1 MRVLELF
8 SGTGSVGKVCKKM
21 GLDVLSVDID
31 PSHAPD
37 LNMDIMDF
45 DETMYPT
52 DAFQF
57 IWASPPCEAYS
68 TARTKRPGDREV
80 DMRKSDGLVRKT
92 LEIVRYFGQ
101 ASWCIENPATSRLW
115 TRELSATVSGCLP
128 LGPASCCV
136 TSYCS
141 YGTRYRKNTRISNSI
156 GLVLE
161 RCPGEGKCPSM
172 VGSRHVECAQQGGVG
187 AYGSK
192 RHTRDELHSIPSGLV
207 AGILRQVVKARD
219 AAF

>member
-8 SGTGSVGKVCKKM
+8 SGTGSVGKVCKKT
-21 GLDVLSVDID
+21 GFDVLSVDID

-68 TARTKRPGDREV
+68 VARTNVLGDREV
-80 DMRKSDGLVRKT
+80 DMQKADDLVRKT

-115 TRELSATVSGCLP
+115 TRDVTIGLATHSVMP
-128 LGPASCCV
+128 RSCCV

-207 AGILRQVVKARD
+207 EEILSQVVKARD
-219 AAF
+219 AAY